1 MANIIKLKQ
10 SAVQG
15 KVPLASQLV
24 QGEIALNTAD
34 EKIYTRN
41 SSGNIVELGKG
52 SEYTSANSAPA
63 SPTDGDHWFDPQT
76 GILYVRVTDQW
87 LDIATAGGAPTNVF
101 SNATSAPTSPTL
113 GDSWY
118 NPSTSEYA
126 TRVEDSSGVD
136 FWHVH
141 TSFGLYTSNTVID
154 GMYSVIYTYTQNEIA
169 DGGSSA
175 SAFSAAINGGT
186 A

>member
-1 MANIIKLKQ
+1 MANIIKHKR

-15 KVPLASQLV
+15 KIPTPAQLDYGELA
-24 QGEIALNTAD
+24 INYAD

-41 SSGNIVELGKG
+41 QSGVVVELGKG
-52 SEYTSANSAPA
+52 SEYTSSNSAPA
-63 SPTDGDHWFDPQT
+63 SPIDGDHWFDPQT
-76 GILYVRVTDQW
+76 GILYVRVTDEW
-87 LDIATAGGAPTNVF
+87 LDIATAGGAATNVF

-136 FWHVH
+136 FWHIH

>member
-1 MANIIKLKQ
+1 MANVIKLKQ
-10 SAVQG
+10 SSVVG
-15 KVPLASQLV
+15 RVPTISNLV
-24 QGEIALNTAD
+24 QGEIAVNTAD
-34 EKIYTRN
+34 EKIYTKN
-41 SSGNIVELGKG
+41 SSGAIVELGKG
-52 SEYTSANSAPA
+52 SEFTSSNTAPS
-63 SPTDGDHWFDPQT
+63 SPADGAHWFDPQT
-76 GILYVRVTDQW
+76 AILYVRVTGQW

-101 SNATSAPTSPTL
+101 SNSTSEPSTPTL

-136 FWHVH
+136 FWHTH

-154 GMYSVIYTYTQNEIA
+154 GMFSTIYTYTQNEIA

-175 SAFSAAINGGT
+175 SAFSSAINGGT
-186 A
+186 S